1 MTLALTFLKQL
12 RFRNPIH
19 NQQGRP
25 KVSGFLGL
33 CWTTPKAI
41 TMSSR
46 WRTLLCSAFF
56 LAAGGWGLV
65 AALRHQ
71 SLSLAET
78 ASVAES
84 TRRGDLSPTLKRLN
98 AAFETS
104 WEAGGMRPT
113 PTADDLTLARRLSL
127 ALTGTIPSLEE
138 IRAFEAQPGST
149 RLETWLEHLLKDRR
163 CSDYVAERL
172 ARVFVGV
179 EDGPFVL
186 YRRHRLVSWLS
197 DQILANRPY
206 DALVRDMIAA
216 EGIWTSRP
224 QANFIT
230 VTVDQNNDKEGP
242 DEQRLA
248 ARVSRAFLGVRIDC
262 VQCHDDQFGDR
273 WKQKDFHQLAAFFA
287 PAEISLTGVRDTPG
301 KGYQYRYLHQGQKE
315 KVPQAVPFCQELLPK
330 EGGPR
335 ERLATWVTHP
345 ENRAFARTLVNRV
358 WALMFSQPL
367 VKPIDSI
374 PLEGPFPPG
383 LEVLVE
389 DVVRH
394 GFDLHRLIRV
404 IALSNPFQ
412 RDSRAAQGVDPSAGE
427 TGFASF
433 PLSRLRP
440 EQVAGSVL
448 QSSSLVTLDAASHV
462 FTRFMRFQQQ
472 SEFVKRYGDIGEDEF
487 EGVAGTLPQRLILMN
502 GKLVHERTKED
513 LVLNAATRIAAVAP
527 DSRLAVETAFL
538 TTLTRRPTEEE
549 MQHFL
554 KREHPKEGG
563 RARFMEDLCWAL
575 INSTEFS
582 WNH

>member
-1 MTLALTFLKQL
+1 MLC
-12 RFRNPIH
+12 
-19 NQQGRP
+19 
-25 KVSGFLGL
+25 LGL
-33 CWTTPKAI
+33 C
-41 TMSSR
+41 
-46 WRTLLCSAFF
+46 

-65 AALRHQ
+65 QVLRHRPVSILDSPSSLQ
-71 SLSLAET
+71 S
-78 ASVAES
+78 
-84 TRRGDLSPTLKRLN
+84 RRSDDLSPAVRRLN
-98 AAFETS
+98 ASFEGD
-104 WEAGGMRPT
+104 WKQRGLQPAQR
-113 PTADDLTLARRLSL
+113 ADDLTLARRLSL
-127 ALTGTIPSLEE
+127 ALTGTVPSLEE
-138 IRAFEAQPGST
+138 IRSLEALPASR
-149 RLETWLEHLLKDRR
+149 RLESWLEHLLKDRR
-163 CSDYVAERL
+163 CSDYLAERF

-206 DALVRDMIAA
+206 DALVRDLIAA
-216 EGIWTSRP
+216 EGIWTSKP

-301 KGYQYRYLHQGQKE
+301 KGYRYRYLRMGEKE
-315 KVPQAVPFCQELLPK
+315 VIPQAVPFHEELLPAQ
-330 EGGPR
+330 GGPR
-335 ERLATWVTHP
+335 DRLARWVTHP

-358 WALMFSQPL
+358 WALMFNQPL

-383 LEVLVE
+383 MEVLAE
-389 DVVRH
+389 DLIRH
-394 GFDLHRLIRV
+394 RFDLHRLIRV
-404 IALSNPFQ
+404 IALSSPFQ
-412 RDSRAAQGVDPSAGE
+412 RDSRAPEWVDPAAGE

-448 QSSSLVTLDAASHV
+448 QSSSLVTLDATSHV

-472 SEFVKRYGDIGEDEF
+472 NEFVKRYGDIGEDEF
-487 EGVAGTLPQRLILMN
+487 DGFAGTLPQRLILMN

-513 LVLNAATRIAAVAP
+513 VVMNAATRIGAVSP
-527 DSRLAVETAFL
+527 DVRIAVETAFL

-549 MQHFL
+549 IQHFIVRRG
-554 KREHPKEGG
+554 KQGQGQAK
-563 RARFMEDLCWAL
+563 FMEDLCWAL